1 MEKKEEIDYNNV
13 EAKFYFGD
21 VCPPIPAVMFFL
33 DKNKNKEKEKE
44 KKNDHSS

>member
-21 VCPPIPAVMFFL
+21 VCPPIPSVIFFL
-33 DKNKNKEKEKE
+33 DKDKEKDKE
-44 KKNDHSS
+44 KKNEHSS

>member
-33 DKNKNKEKEKE
+33 DNEKE